1 MKSMRINLLRIGFLV
16 LATLG
21 FSSLASAGEGL
32 FSPADLPKAKQ
43 AYSPDSQCVE
53 PVEVM
58 RRWHMEF
65 IRHQRDKTMH
75 QGIRTSKHSL
85 VGCIDCHVSPGA
97 DIHSKEH
104 FCTACHS
111 YAAVRVDCFQC
122 HAGTPQ
128 LEAVAPPPVPP
139 AAPAVTQ
146 PETIIPAPTA
156 GGSQP

>member
-1 MKSMRINLLRIGFLV
+1 MKSMRINLLRIGFLA
-16 LATLG
+16 LAMLG

-122 HAGTPQ
+122 HAATP
-128 LEAVAPPPVPP
+128 
-139 AAPAVTQ
+139 Q
-146 PETIIPAPTA
+146 PETAQTPVTPPVAPQEIVAPGVVSEPIP